1 MTANSHGKNDYG
13 DSYVE
18 INLTAQHMFLYKD
31 GKLVID
37 SDFVS
42 GNVSKNNATPTGAY
56 GVTYTEKNATLRGEN
71 YETPVTYW
79 MPFAGNVGMHD
90 AYWRSKFG
98 GSIYKYAGSH
108 GCINLPPE
116 VAKVVFENVK
126 KNYPVL
132 VYELPGTEST
142 DATDKEEAKRS

>member
-1 MTANSHGKNDYG
+1 MERELNYSMTANSHGKNDYG

-56 GVTYTEKNATLRGEN
+56 GVTYTEKNAIGAASSEEVFIN
-71 YETPVTYW
+71 
-79 MPFAGNVGMHD
+79 MQDHMA
-90 AYWRSKFG
+90 A
-98 GSIYKYAGSH
+98 SIFRRKSQ
-108 GCINLPPE
+108 
-116 VAKVVFENVK
+116 
-126 KNYPVL
+126 
-132 VYELPGTEST
+132 
-142 DATDKEEAKRS
+142 R

>member
-79 MPFAGNVGMHD
+79 MPFAGNVAASSEEVFINMQDHM
-90 AYWRSKFG
+90 AA
-98 GSIYKYAGSH
+98 SIFRRKSQ
-108 GCINLPPE
+108 
-116 VAKVVFENVK
+116 
-126 KNYPVL
+126 
-132 VYELPGTEST
+132 
-142 DATDKEEAKRS
+142 R